1 MRGCRQTAAAVA
13 SRALSP
19 AIGRYYRARGVE
31 VGAGVG
37 FRGLPVIERQGRLRL
52 GDRVSL
58 VSTPL
63 LATLGTSGPC
73 VLRSMKPDAWIDV
86 GDDCG
91 FTGVVILAGNGITIG
106 KRVLCGPGVVI
117 TDSQGHP
124 MLPVE
129 RRYLT
134 ARRSPDN
141 EITIGDDVFL
151 GLRTIVLPGVTIGAG
166 SVVVA
171 GSVVSRSIPAG
182 VIAGGSP
189 ARAVRDLNQVEDL
202 MRGGDPIVGR
212 KR

>member
-19 AIGRYYRARGVE
+19 ALGRYYRARGVE
-31 VGAGVG
+31 VGTGVG
-37 FRGLPVIERQGRLRL
+37 FRGLPVIERQGPIRL
-52 GDRVSL
+52 GDRVVL

-86 GDDCG
+86 GEDCG
-91 FTGVVILAGNGITIG
+91 FTGTVILSGNGVTIG

-117 TDSQGHP
+117 TDNHGHP
-124 MLPVE
+124 MLPVQ

-134 ARRSPDN
+134 AQRSADN
-141 EITIGDDVFL
+141 EVTIEDDVFL

-166 SVVVA
+166 SVIVA
-171 GSVVSRSIPAG
+171 GSIVSRSIPAG

-189 ARAVRDLNQVEDL
+189 ARAVRSLDQADAHLQ
-202 MRGGDPIVGR
+202 GGNPIVGR
-212 KR
+212 RR